1 MNERQFRNLFA
12 ILHSIDKDE
21 LEKAGVINPNAVGG
35 SDWTR
40 FNDDIGTFV
49 LKLPADRRQ
58 ALLDLCE
65 RRNGGPFR
73 A

>member
-12 ILHSIDKDE
+12 ILHSIDLCE
-21 LEKAGVINPNAVGG
+21 LEKAGVIKPGANGG

-40 FNDDIGTFV
+40 FKLDVGMFI
-49 LKLPADRRQ
+49 LKLDAERRA
-58 ALLDLCE
+58 ALLALCE
-65 RRNGGPFR
+65 RRNGGPF